1 MKNIFKLII
10 LFALFSSYTKI
21 NAQLDTLKYL
31 KQFEVNKTQY
41 INKPFSFLLDK
52 MTQIQPKTVWPVL
65 ITNKKSVIR
74 ESEFNFCDKEKSFNN
89 VIKLYITWQ
98 EEIPRS
104 DIKYYEQKNGFYFT
118 EEERVFYGN
127 KIVKDI
133 LVYR

>member
-1 MKNIFKLII
+1 MKPIKSILITVAIIFSCIV
-10 LFALFSSYTKI
+10 

-31 KQFEVNKTQY
+31 KQFEANKAQY
-41 INKPFSFLLDK
+41 IGKPFAVLLND
-52 MTQIQPKTVWPVL
+52 MIQIQPKTVWPVL

-104 DIKYYEQKNGFYFT
+104 DIKYCEQKNGFYFT
-118 EEERVFYGN
+118 EEERVLYGN